1 MAISAKQVAELRAR
15 TGAGMMDCKRA
26 LEESGGDLDR
36 AVELLREWG
45 MAAAAKKAGRETA
58 EGLVHAYIH
67 GQGRIGVL
75 IEVNCETDF
84 VAATG
89 DFRQLVNELA
99 MQVAATNPQYIRR
112 EDVPAEVVEREREIL
127 RKQAESEGKPAHIV
141 DKIVEGRLDK
151 FFAQVCLEEQPYIRD
166 DSITVGELIKQAI
179 AKLGENIRVRR
190 FARFELGSS

>member
-1 MAISAKQVAELRAR
+1 MAVSAKQVAELRAR

-26 LEESGGDLDR
+26 LEEAGGDMEKAAL
-36 AVELLREWG
+36 LLREWG
-45 MAAAAKKAGRETA
+45 MAAAAKKAGRATA

-84 VAATG
+84 VAATD
-89 DFRQLVNELA
+89 DFRQLVHELA
-99 MQVAATNPQYIRR
+99 MQVAATAPQYVRR
-112 EDVPAEVVEREREIL
+112 EDVPAEVVERERELL
-127 RKQAESEGKPAHIV
+127 RRQAEAEGKPAHIV
-141 DKIVEGRLDK
+141 DRIVEGRLDK
-151 FFAQVCLEEQPYIRD
+151 FFSQVCLEEQPYIRD

-190 FARFELGSS
+190 FARFELGGA

>member
-26 LEESGGDLDR
+26 LEESGGDMER
-36 AVELLREWG
+36 AAELLREWG
-45 MAAAAKKAGRETA
+45 MASAAKKAGRETA

-84 VAATG
+84 VAATD
-89 DFRQLVNELA
+89 DFRRLVNELA
-99 MQVAATNPQYIRR
+99 MQVAAANPQYVRR
-112 EDVPAEVVEREREIL
+112 EDVPADVVEREREIL
-127 RKQAESEGKPAHIV
+127 RKQAEAEGKPAHIV
-141 DKIVEGRLDK
+141 DKIVEGRLEK

-166 DSITVGELIKQAI
+166 DSITVGDLIKQAI

-190 FARFELGSS
+190 FARFELGGA

>member
-1 MAISAKQVAELRAR
+1 MAVSAKQVAELRAR

-26 LEESGGDLDR
+26 LEESGGDLER
-36 AVELLREWG
+36 AAELLREWG

-84 VAATG
+84 VAATP
-89 DFRQLVNELA
+89 DFQQLVHELA
-99 MQVAATNPQYIRR
+99 MQVAATAPQYVRR
-112 EDVPAEVVEREREIL
+112 EDVPAEVVEKEREVL
-127 RKQAESEGKPAHIV
+127 RKQAEAEGKPAHIV
-141 DKIVEGRLDK
+141 DKIVAGRLDK

-166 DSITVGELIKQAI
+166 DSITVGDLIKQAI

-190 FARFELGSS
+190 FARFELGGA

>member
-1 MAISAKQVAELRAR
+1 MAVSAKQVAELRAR
-15 TGAGMMDCKRA
+15 TGAGMMDCKKA
-26 LEESGGDLDR
+26 LEEAGGDLDK
-36 AVELLREWG
+36 AAQLLREWG

-84 VAATG
+84 VAATD
-89 DFRQLVNELA
+89 DFRQLVHELA
-99 MQVAATNPQYIRR
+99 MQVAATAPQYVRR
-112 EDVPAEVVEREREIL
+112 DDVPAEVVEQEREVL
-127 RKQAESEGKPAHIV
+127 RRQAEAEGKPAHIV

-151 FFAQVCLEEQPYIRD
+151 FFSQVCLEEQPYIRD
-166 DSITVGELIKQAI
+166 DSITVGDLIKQAI

-190 FARFELGSS
+190 FVRFELGGA

>member
-1 MAISAKQVAELRAR
+1 MAVSAKQVAELRAR
-15 TGAGMMDCKRA
+15 TGAGMMDCKKA
-26 LEESGGDLDR
+26 LEEAGGDLEK
-36 AVELLREWG
+36 AAELLREWG

-84 VAATG
+84 VAATD
-89 DFRQLVNELA
+89 DFRQLVHELA
-99 MQVAATNPQYIRR
+99 MQVAATAPQYVRR
-112 EDVPAEVVEREREIL
+112 EDVPADVVERERELL
-127 RKQAESEGKPAHIV
+127 RRQAEAEGKPAHIV

-151 FFAQVCLEEQPYIRD
+151 FFSQVCLEEQPYIRD
-166 DSITVGELIKQAI
+166 DSVTVGDLVKQAI

-190 FARFELGSS
+190 FVRFELGGA

>member
-1 MAISAKQVAELRAR
+1 MAVSAKQVAELRAR

-26 LEESGGDLDR
+26 LEESGGDLER
-36 AVELLREWG
+36 AAELLREWG

-84 VAATG
+84 VAATE
-89 DFRQLVNELA
+89 DFRRLVNELA
-99 MQVAATNPQYIRR
+99 MQVAATNPQYVRR
-112 EDVPAEVVEREREIL
+112 EDVPAEVVEGKREIL
-127 RKQAESEGKPAHIV
+127 RKQAEAEGKPAHIV
-141 DKIVEGRLDK
+141 EKIVEGRLEK
-151 FFAQVCLEEQPYIRD
+151 FFSEVCLEEQPYIRD
-166 DSITVGELIKQAI
+166 DSITVGDLIKQAI

-190 FARFELGSS
+190 FVRFELGGP